1 MPTPHAALPIRRLT
15 LADLTVC
22 ADLAEE
28 RGWAR
33 EEHKWGLLL
42 AAGTGHGIDAPD
54 GKGLAAM
61 CVTTSYGPALSTF
74 GMMVVAGRFGRQGL
88 GRRLLTHAMHEAG
101 DTPFALYATAQGRP
115 LYEQLGF
122 TAVGDTHTVRGHFNP
137 PDHDRPAPANGNTTV
152 RPATADDLPGLV
164 RLDNEVFG
172 IDRTHLLARLPSFTD
187 RLLITETGTTITGYA
202 GIWPS
207 TTCDVIAP
215 LIAHDTDTAHTLI
228 HALATG
234 TDRPVRLDI
243 DARHTDL
250 LDRLKHSGVEL
261 VSTTS
266 TMTRGIPD
274 LPGDPTR
281 RYAPLNL
288 AMG

>member
-1 MPTPHAALPIRRLT
+1 MPTPHSALPIRRLT
-15 LADLTVC
+15 LADLTAC

-33 EEHKWGLLL
+33 EEHRWGLLL
-42 AAGTGHGIDAPD
+42 AAGTGYGIDAPE

-61 CVTTSYGPALSTF
+61 CVTTSYGPALTTL
-74 GMMVVAGRFGRQGL
+74 GMMIVAGRYGRQGL

-122 TAVGDTHTVRGHFNP
+122 TAVGDTHTVRGHFRSPEQP
-137 PDHDRPAPANGNTTV
+137 PAATGGTATT
-152 RPATADDLPGLV
+152 RPATADDLSALV

-187 RLLITETGTTITGYA
+187 RLRVAENGTTITGYA

-207 TTCDVIAP
+207 TSSDVIAP
-215 LIAHDTDTAHTLI
+215 LIAQDTDTAYALI
-228 HALATG
+228 RSLAAE
-234 TDRPVRLDI
+234 TDRSVRLDL

-250 LDRLKHSGVEL
+250 LDRLKHSGL
-261 VSTTS
+261 DLISSTT
-266 TMTRGIPD
+266 TMTRGIPH
-274 LPGDPTR
+274 LPGDWTR
-281 RYAPLNL
+281 RFAPLNL

>member
-1 MPTPHAALPIRRLT
+1 MPTPHPAPPIRRLT
-15 LADLTVC
+15 LADLTAC

-33 EEHKWGLLL
+33 EEHKWALLL
-42 AAGTGHGIDAPD
+42 AAGTGYGIDAPD
-54 GKGLAAM
+54 TDGNGLAAM
-61 CVTTSYGPALSTF
+61 CVTTSYGPALTTF
-74 GMMVVAGRFGRQGL
+74 GMMIVAARFGRQGL

-101 DTPFALYATAQGRP
+101 DTPFALHATAQGRP

-122 TAVGDTHTVRGHFNP
+122 HAVGDTHTVHGHFRSPEP
-137 PDHDRPAPANGNTTV
+137 PITAHGTATT
-152 RPATADDLPGLV
+152 RPATADDLTALV

-187 RLLITETGTTITGYA
+187 RLRVAEHGTTITGYA

-207 TTCDVIAP
+207 TSCDAIAP
-215 LIAHDTDTAHTLI
+215 LIAQDTDTAYALI
-228 HALATG
+228 HALAAE

-250 LDRLKHSGVEL
+250 LDRLKHSGL
-261 VSTTS
+261 DLISSTT

-274 LPGDPTR
+274 LPGDWTR

>member
-1 MPTPHAALPIRRLT
+1 MPTPHSALPIRRLT
-15 LADLTVC
+15 LADLTAC

-42 AAGTGHGIDAPD
+42 TAGTGYGIDAPE

-61 CVTTSYGPALSTF
+61 CVTTSYGPALTTF
-74 GMMVVAGRFGRQGL
+74 GMMIVAGRFGRQGL
-88 GRRLLTHAMHEAG
+88 GRRLLTHAMREAG
-101 DTPFALYATAQGRP
+101 DIPFALYATAQGRP

-122 TAVGDTHTVRGHFNP
+122 HAVGDTHTVRGPFRSPEP
-137 PDHDRPAPANGNTTV
+137 PTATSGTATT
-152 RPATADDLPGLV
+152 RPATADDLSALV

-187 RLLITETGTTITGYA
+187 RLRVAENGTTITGYA

-207 TTCDVIAP
+207 TSCDVVAP
-215 LIAHDTDTAHTLI
+215 LIAQDTDTAYALI
-228 HALATG
+228 HALAAG

-250 LDRLKHSGVEL
+250 LDRLKHSGL
-261 VSTTS
+261 DLISSTT

-274 LPGDPTR
+274 LPGDLTR
-281 RYAPLNL
+281 RFAPLNL